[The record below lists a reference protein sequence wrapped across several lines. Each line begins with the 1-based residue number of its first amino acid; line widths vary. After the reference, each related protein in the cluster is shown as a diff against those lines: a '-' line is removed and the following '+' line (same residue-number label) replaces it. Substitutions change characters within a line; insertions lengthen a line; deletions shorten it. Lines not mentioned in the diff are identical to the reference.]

1 MSKVAIVHHLRDRA
15 KGLKANFI
23 TTKNNHKVP
32 EVIANRI
39 EFLKETKQLDIIGLT
54 DELNGILELAMET
67 KRVAKKPALK
77 VVPKDNLP
85 KFCAE
90 FLEFL
95 ETGDYSSLAP
105 TGKMTPEMYKKT
117 KDYIFCN
124 IKKIAGKTVQASF
137 ISNPLKRCD
146 GILADGLEIGLGN
159 AIILRTGL
167 ICDTLLFNDEE
178 SIDFIDRSR
187 TFNNLAGRSKVL

>member
-1 MSKVAIVHHLRDRA
+1 MSNVALVHHLRDRA
-15 KGLKANFI
+15 HVYK
-23 TTKNNHKVP
+23 TTFVVTKSNHKVP
-32 EVIANRI
+32 QVIADRI
-39 EFLKETKQLDIIGLT
+39 QWLKESKQLDIIGLT
-54 DELNGILELAMET
+54 DELNGILELAMES
-67 KRVAKKPALK
+67 KRVPKKPALK
-77 VVPKDNLP
+77 VVPDNSLP

-146 GILADGLEIGLGN
+146 GILADGVEVAIGN
-159 AIILRTGL
+159 AIILRTG
-167 ICDTLLFNDEE
+167 IISDTILFMDED
-178 SIDFIDRSR
+178 SIDFLDRSR